1 MGWMRG
7 AGLWT
12 PLSPSSCS
20 LSRGLCTTPLP
31 APRPP
36 PRALPPH
43 GRSRQ
48 PCLGPRAELLCQ
60 DPSVI
65 TTPVSVEHSQACA
78 RLVSASCSPEGSAGD
93 LLCPVPA
100 GKASWPCL
108 CHCAGPRLPGPE
120 GSSPERAQGAWQ
132 GPPRA
137 ARRAIPTPAPGQARE
152 MEQRADLGPGG
163 IRGAQPRRASQ
174 AGSDLTQKTPLRLSQ
189 ELH

>member
-1 MGWMRG
+1 MQGDRATPGRAREEGGPKPPQEGEVGWMRG
-7 AGLWT
+7 TGLWT

-20 LSRGLCTTPLP
+20 LSRGLCTTTP
-31 APRPP
+31 PRPP

-43 GRSRQ
+43 GRSCQ
-48 PCLGPRAELLCQ
+48 PRLGPRAALLCQ

-108 CHCAGPRLPGPE
+108 CHRAGPRGAAQRGHRGPGRGLPEPPAGP
-120 GSSPERAQGAWQ
+120 S
-132 GPPRA
+132 PPRLL
-137 ARRAIPTPAPGQARE
+137 ARTGKWSSVQTSGRE
-152 MEQRADLGPGG
+152 
-163 IRGAQPRRASQ
+163 AS
-174 AGSDLTQKTPLRLSQ
+174 
-189 ELH
+189 